1 MNREKIIT
9 EFEKVAEKDHSWYSI
24 KDCSVVGKTEANLVD
39 YNYQKVEISPS
50 DDVLF
55 ITLISSG
62 WAVRTSIM
70 EEYADL
76 QVHAENGVLTIKG
89 KRCEL
94 VVEKEEWDE

>member
-9 EFEKVAEKDHSWYSI
+9 EFEKIAEKEHSWYSI
-24 KDCSVVGKTEANLVD
+24 KDCSVVGKTEANTID
-39 YNYQKVEISPS
+39 YNYQKVEFSPQQ
-50 DDVLF
+50 DELF
-55 ITLISSG
+55 ITLISSW

-76 QVHAENGVLTIKG
+76 QVSVEDGVLTIKG

-94 VVEKEEWDE
+94 VIEKEDV